1 MMSRR
6 VLHNI
11 RIMHIIH
18 NVRWLL
24 ERRHV
29 VRRAKNTT
37 PDHAINELTGFS
49 ATDLAKSV
57 SEVTREVMKR
67 GAAVITRHDEPVMV
81 VLSVDRYRQLQKAA
95 APNLDAL
102 TRDFD
107 AMYARMQTPGVAEKT
122 VAALDLGATKG
133 RRPGHKK
140 RTRQRSARQR
150 G

>member
-1 MMSRR
+1 MA
-6 VLHNI
+6 
-11 RIMHIIH
+11 
-18 NVRWLL
+18 
-24 ERRHV
+24 
-29 VRRAKNTT
+29 RRAKNTT
-37 PDHAINELTGFS
+37 ADRAINELAGFS

-57 SEVTREVMKR
+57 GEVTREVMKR

-81 VLSVDRYRQLQKAA
+81 VLSIDRYRQLEKAA
-95 APNLDAL
+95 APDLDAL

-107 AMYARMQTPGVAEKT
+107 ALYARMQAPGVAEKT
-122 VAALDLGATKG
+122 LGALDLGPTKG